1 MRAALSILKNN
12 LNNSNLTK
20 DNINAFKNNLIY
32 KSQHT
37 KPLNPI
43 LCTQFYIR
51 TYNIDLNATIEI
63 KSEAQYLDQYDKI
76 ALTKGKL
83 KSISILAH
91 KDTMN
96 KKGLQNL
103 LQLKNHEDFI
113 YFFENHYIR
122 CCLNFEDKQKR
133 EINLM
138 PLFHYHSLLS
148 INKAIL
154 SKENSGDL
162 QFGSS
167 FYVSTNYSWKYLN
180 FTKFQKSLSKIK
192 LIYSPYSNKKYYIK
206 VNQNIYNTL
215 KILTNASILKEFI
228 K

>member
-1 MRAALSILKNN
+1 MP
-12 LNNSNLTK
+12 
-20 DNINAFKNNLIY
+20 AFKTDFIY
-32 KSQHT
+32 KGEHI

-43 LCTQFYIR
+43 LCAQFYIR
-51 TYNIDLNATIEI
+51 TYNIDSNATIEI
-63 KSEAQYLDQYDKI
+63 KSEAQYLDQYDQI
-76 ALTKGKL
+76 TLTKGKL

-91 KDTMN
+91 KKSMDT
-96 KKGLQNL
+96 KGLSNL
-103 LQLKNHEDFI
+103 LKLKNHKDFI
-113 YFFENHYIR
+113 YFYDNNYIR

-154 SKENSGDL
+154 NQNKSGDL

-167 FYVSTNYSWKYLN
+167 FYVSTNYSWKYLS
-180 FTKFQKSLSKIK
+180 FTKFQKSLNKVK

-206 VNQNIYNTL
+206 VSQNIYNTL
-215 KILTNASILKEFI
+215 KILTTASKLKEFI

>member
-1 MRAALSILKNN
+1 MP
-12 LNNSNLTK
+12 
-20 DNINAFKNNLIY
+20 AFKTDFTY
-32 KSQHT
+32 KSEHI

-51 TYNIDLNATIEI
+51 TYNIDSNATIEI
-63 KSEAQYLDQYDKI
+63 KSEAQYLDQYDQI
-76 ALTKGKL
+76 TLTKGKL

-91 KDTMN
+91 KKSMDT
-96 KKGLQNL
+96 KGLSNL
-103 LQLKNHEDFI
+103 LKLKNHEDFI
-113 YFFENHYIR
+113 YFYDNNYIR

-154 SKENSGDL
+154 NQNKSGDL

-167 FYVSTNYSWKYLN
+167 FYVSTNYSWKYLS
-180 FTKFQKSLSKIK
+180 FTKFQKSLNKVK

-206 VNQNIYNTL
+206 VSQNIYNTL
-215 KILTNASILKEFI
+215 KILTNASKLKEFI

>member
-1 MRAALSILKNN
+1 MP
-12 LNNSNLTK
+12 
-20 DNINAFKNNLIY
+20 AFKTDFTY
-32 KSQHT
+32 KSEHI

-43 LCTQFYIR
+43 LCAQFYIR
-51 TYNIDLNATIEI
+51 TYNIDSNATIEI
-63 KSEAQYLDQYDKI
+63 KSEAQYLDQYDQI
-76 ALTKGKL
+76 TLTKGKL

-91 KDTMN
+91 KKSMDT
-96 KKGLQNL
+96 KGLSNL
-103 LQLKNHEDFI
+103 LKLKNHEDFI
-113 YFFENHYIR
+113 YFYDNNYIR

-154 SKENSGDL
+154 NQNKSGNL

-167 FYVSTNYSWKYLN
+167 FYVSTNYSWKYLS
-180 FTKFQKSLSKIK
+180 FTKFQKSLNKVK

-206 VNQNIYNTL
+206 VSQNIYNTL
-215 KILTNASILKEFI
+215 KILTNASKLKEFI